1 MADLAERYGAHLI
14 MDEAH
19 STGCFGPQG
28 SGCVDE
34 AGIRSRVLASVH
46 TGGKALALPGAYIA
60 SSRLLKEYLTNR
72 CRQLIFTT
80 ALPPIV
86 GEWWLEGLSRVRE
99 DDAARQRLHANALHF
114 RIELARHGME
124 AIGTEYIVPVIV
136 GDDSRAVAA
145 ATRLQ
150 SAGFDVRAIRP
161 PSVPPGKSRLRI
173 SIHADHQT
181 DDLTRLANIVAD
193 ALANV

>member
-14 MDEAH
+14 VDEAH

-34 AGIRSRVLASVH
+34 AGIRARVLASVH

-60 SSRLLKEYLTNR
+60 GSRLLKDYQTNR
-72 CRQLIFTT
+72 CRHLIFTT
-80 ALPPIV
+80 ALPPAV
-86 GEWWLEGLSRVRE
+86 GEWWLEGLSRVCG
-99 DDAARQRLHANALHF
+99 DDAARRRLQANSVHF
-114 RIELARHGME
+114 RNELARHGVV

-136 GDDSRAVAA
+136 GDDAPAVAA
-145 ATRLQ
+145 ATRVQ

-161 PSVPPGKSRLRI
+161 PSVPPGKARLRI
-173 SIHADHQT
+173 SIHADHRP
-181 DDLTRLANIVAD
+181 DDLTRLAKTVAD